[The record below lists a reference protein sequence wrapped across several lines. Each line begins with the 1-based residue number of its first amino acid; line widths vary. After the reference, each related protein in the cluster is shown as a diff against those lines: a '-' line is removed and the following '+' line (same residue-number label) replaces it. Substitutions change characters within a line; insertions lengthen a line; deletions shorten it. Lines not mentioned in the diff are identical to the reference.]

1 MSTRTI
7 RALTLLLLAPFAA
20 VGCGPRT
27 VEVKAEQ
34 PIQFNHKV
42 HVDYF
47 LTGKHKEEMTER
59 HIKAGVFDK
68 IEEAPDEFLSGNCAS
83 CHDLAAEKPDCARC
97 HTLVLENPS
106 IRERKERP
114 CIMCHQGTWKGNT
127 ARIPSVA
134 TCGSCHAE
142 KARTDSVEEKRLR
155 GYLEQKRDL
164 PWVQV
169 HTTAPSVYFSH
180 PAHVRYAKLPC
191 TTCHEDMSKRTTPP
205 TSAREYTMSNC
216 IACHTKMKATTDCIG
231 CHK

>member
-1 MSTRTI
+1 MDTRLLG
-7 RALTLLLLAPFAA
+7 ALLLAPLALL
-20 VGCGPRT
+20 GCAPRT

-34 PIQFNHKV
+34 PIQFNHKA
-42 HVDYF
+42 HISYF
-47 LTGKHKEEMTER
+47 LSGKHKEEGIER
-59 HIKAGVFDK
+59 HRKAGVFDK
-68 IEEAPDEFLSGNCAS
+68 IEEAPDDLLAGNCAS
-83 CHDLAAEKPDCARC
+83 CHDNLAVEKPDCARC

-106 IRERKERP
+106 IRERKDQRP

-127 ARIPSVA
+127 GRIPSVA

-155 GYLEQKRDL
+155 GYLERKSDI

-180 PAHVRYAKLPC
+180 PAHVRYVNLAC

-205 TSAREYTMSNC
+205 TTAREFTMTSC